1 MLMGSSP
8 MVVEAGQPC
17 DHHGAM
23 AMDEVDG
30 DLTSRVV
37 DSGMTNTFIV
47 GTGQS
52 ITYSVTNNVG
62 MTSQVVRRVHIV
74 DTIDGCADRPCFPHG
89 TCTDAVESFI
99 CTCDRYYTGEQCE
112 TRQQGGLYA
121 WFVWGPRASSDSC
134 GCLLVRARPCD
145 HVGRRQPAHGPSRRS
160 LC

>member
-8 MVVEAGQPC
+8 MVVEAGQQC

-52 ITYSVTNNVG
+52 IT
-62 MTSQVVRRVHIV
+62 
-74 DTIDGCADRPCFPHG
+74 
-89 TCTDAVESFI
+89 
-99 CTCDRYYTGEQCE
+99 
-112 TRQQGGLYA
+112 
-121 WFVWGPRASSDSC
+121 
-134 GCLLVRARPCD
+134 
-145 HVGRRQPAHGPSRRS
+145 
-160 LC
+160 

>member
-62 MTSQVVRRVHIV
+62 MTSQVVRRVHVV

-112 TRQQGGLYA
+112 TRQQGGCWVVCVVCA
-121 WFVWGPRASSDSC
+121 GPT
-134 GCLLVRARPCD
+134 CLV
-145 HVGRRQPAHGPSRRS
+145 
-160 LC
+160 